1 MTKVTFSLQE
11 DKILAVD
18 ILGHAGYAEEG
29 EDIVCA
35 AISSAVM
42 LTHALLYDV
51 QHIPV
56 DTLIED
62 DGAHIRFT
70 LPKGDVE
77 RGQDALCALKLH
89 FSRLGVKRA
98 DGQTVPAGNIL
109 VRQRGTKIHPGVN
122 VGRGKDD
129 TLFAKVEG
137 VVRFERLGKDRK
149 QVSVYPQ

>member
-18 ILGHAGYAEEG
+18 ILGHADYAEEG

-56 DTLIED
+56 LSLI
-62 DGAHIRFT
+62 HI
-70 LPKGDVE
+70 
-77 RGQDALCALKLH
+77 
-89 FSRLGVKRA
+89 
-98 DGQTVPAGNIL
+98 
-109 VRQRGTKIHPGVN
+109 
-122 VGRGKDD
+122 
-129 TLFAKVEG
+129 
-137 VVRFERLGKDRK
+137 
-149 QVSVYPQ
+149 

>member
-77 RGQDALCALKLH
+77 RRIIIPTGFPLQPDFQRRQVAPH
-89 FSRLGVKRA
+89 RT
-98 DGQTVPAGNIL
+98 QTGL
-109 VRQRGTKIHPGVN
+109 
-122 VGRGKDD
+122 
-129 TLFAKVEG
+129 
-137 VVRFERLGKDRK
+137 
-149 QVSVYPQ
+149 